1 MIQEEQIGLSTRVSG
16 CRTTTRNHQIDGG
29 GGGLKTLAAENKPLL
44 KSSHIVEVASAYK

>member
-29 GGGLKTLAAENKPLL
+29 GGLKTLADENKPLL